1 VVDVDQPGVDIVVGC
16 SVVDVVGA
24 SVVDVAVVGGVSQ
37 PDTQN
42 TLCFT
47 SAPCEPSALMVSL
60 TCQPCWGCGSNGCSN
75 ALRSYVAE
83 VSDPA
88 SDPPPLLSS
97 PASPSVGAPRS

>member
-1 VVDVDQPGVDIVVGC
+1 
-16 SVVDVVGA
+16 
-24 SVVDVAVVGGVSQ
+24 
-37 PDTQN
+37 
-42 TLCFT
+42 
-47 SAPCEPSALMVSL
+47 LMVSL

-97 PASPSVGAPRS
+97 QASPSVGAPRS